1 MDWGL
6 AHLAHTHLFE
16 FFGILTA
23 KHAYT
28 LIVVTTCNECNM
40 YFILYFQYKNIWSVW
55 RGINFKTNFKL
66 LPYAGTTPPGSE
78 IPGSTTDISPGR
90 LYPGMLRIQRG
101 IGNTKTIE
109 YYIRYFRTSNK
120 YLLSPIKFL
129 YFVTGAQRVTG
140 TKQIHHLT

>member
-1 MDWGL
+1 MSAICILFSTFNTKTYGL
-6 AHLAHTHLFE
+6 CEEAS
-16 FFGILTA
+16 IL
-23 KHAYT
+23 KR
-28 LIVVTTCNECNM
+28 
-40 YFILYFQYKNIWSVW
+40 IL
-55 RGINFKTNFKL
+55 NFYHM
-66 LPYAGTTPPGSE
+66 PGPHPPGSE